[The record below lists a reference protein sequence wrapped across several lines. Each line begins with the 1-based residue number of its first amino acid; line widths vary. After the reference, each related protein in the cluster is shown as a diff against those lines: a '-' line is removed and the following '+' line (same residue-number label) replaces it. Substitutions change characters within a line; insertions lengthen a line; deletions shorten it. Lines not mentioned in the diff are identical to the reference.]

1 MFRTEHLDMPAYAR
15 RLRGGVYIWGVVL
28 LMVLAFKALYSSVP
42 TSQLQWLLWPL
53 ATLLNSVSSLTF
65 TPTPS
70 GEWLDADHN
79 LIIVKAC
86 AGGNFLIASWL
97 GYLWRW
103 RDRLGPLIALKAFG
117 AAWLTT
123 LVANAIRILL
133 IAHGQNDLALHTGLS
148 AADSHR
154 LIGIIVYFG
163 ILSLQLAGAGA
174 LVTASAIYLGITLL
188 LPWLNALWSGRSGI
202 DTDAAAWTAAI
213 PLLAMFG
220 YGLWRL
226 IKSFGRPQVRTRGRT
241 TRLDAMQNH
250 RHESA
255 Q

>member
-1 MFRTEHLDMPAYAR
+1 MFRTEHLDIPADAR
-15 RLRGGVYIWGVVL
+15 RLRGGVFTWGLVL

-53 ATLLNSVSSLTF
+53 ATLLNSVSTLTF

-70 GEWLDADHN
+70 GEWLDAGHN

-123 LVANAIRILL
+123 LIANTIRILL
-133 IAHGQNDLALHTGLS
+133 IAHGQDDLALHTGLS

-174 LVTASAIYLGITLL
+174 LITASTIYLGITVL
-188 LPWLNALWSGRSGI
+188 LPWLNALLSGRAGI
-202 DTDAAAWTAAI
+202 DPQAALWTVTI
-213 PLLAMFG
+213 PVLALFS

-226 IKSFGRPQVRTRGRT
+226 IQHLVEPECISKKPDT
-241 TRLDAMQNH
+241 TQS
-250 RHESA
+250 RHQESI

>member
-1 MFRTEHLDMPAYAR
+1 MFRTEHLDIPAYAR
-15 RLRGGVYIWGVVL
+15 RLRGGVYAWGVIL

-53 ATLLNSVSSLTF
+53 ATLLNNVSTLTF
-65 TPTPS
+65 APTPS
-70 GEWLDADHN
+70 GEWLDAEHN

-103 RDRLGPLIALKAFG
+103 RDRLSPVMALKAFG

-123 LVANAIRILL
+123 LIANAIRIIL

-148 AADSHR
+148 AADTHR

-188 LPWLNALWSGRSGI
+188 LPWLNALWSGRGGI
-202 DTDAAAWTAAI
+202 DTQAAAWTAAI
-213 PLLAMFG
+213 PVITLVC
-220 YGLWRL
+220 YGLWRRTSRL
-226 IKSFGRPQVRTRGRT
+226 IKPIPIRTSSVSPRWK
-241 TRLDAMQNH
+241 
-250 RHESA
+250 ES
-255 Q
+255 QRIEK